1 MHHRDVEL
9 KAIRLQSTKE
19 RRDTSYP
26 PTGDSLKGTYT
37 GMCLCTEYG
46 SLCPLCP
53 KQDIWMYEDVT
64 IEVL

>member
-9 KAIRLQSTKE
+9 KATEYKGAKGYFI
-19 RRDTSYP
+19 P